1 MEPSEPF
8 NVLSLRHVPAH
19 PGSWRSSAR
28 IRLMVDGVDVV
39 ETIHPDSDSS
49 LFHEMLIGPPET
61 WPLTAGTEPRRVEL
75 SNNCC
80 DTGCCGGVF
89 VTIERCGGLVVWTW
103 ENTDDIRVPLPSD
116 SHFEADRY
124 DAELDRFVA
133 DHSWE
138 EPVDTAVRL
147 LARELVDL
155 DWYQRWNCLPPP
167 WGLGLSVGGR
177 GEKAHIT
184 MRFRIED
191 SFRATAFRHYTMAVT
206 GNEPVEDQVRR
217 FAERI
222 DTPDPRAAAQ
232 TS

>member
-1 MEPSEPF
+1 M
-8 NVLSLRHVPAH
+8 
-19 PGSWRSSAR
+19 
-28 IRLMVDGVDVV
+28 
-39 ETIHPDSDSS
+39 
-49 LFHEMLIGPPET
+49 
-61 WPLTAGTEPRRVEL
+61 
-75 SNNCC
+75 
-80 DTGCCGGVF
+80 
-89 VTIERCGGLVVWTW
+89 VVWWCGHGRTR
-103 ENTDDIRVPLPSD
+103 TTSGCRCHRTPTSRPPGTTPSWN
-116 SHFEADRY
+116 
-124 DAELDRFVA
+124 RFVA

-155 DWYQRWNCLPPP
+155 DWFRRWNCLPPP
-167 WGLGLSVGGR
+167 WGLGLSVGDR

-184 MRFRIED
+184 LRFRVED

-222 DTPDPRAAAQ
+222 DTSDPRAAAQ